1 MAMIPSKD
9 KTKSF
14 STDNLDFTTMALLC
28 LVIMFGSHIVGN
40 FVHSRFEV
48 LGILFMLL
56 VVVYMLF
63 PSSLNEGRN
72 GIQRIVICLQFY
84 GRKKIMRWLNK

>member
-9 KTKSF
+9 KTISF

-63 PSSLNEGRN
+63 PNPLNEGKN
-72 GIQRIVICLQFY
+72 GIQRIVICLKFY
-84 GRKKIMRWLNK
+84 ERKLKIWLNR